1 MHVNLYVLCVCD
13 GIWPVCDCVR
23 VTSLMK
29 CMKETKRDENWTE
42 EKKKTEY
49 IVGSRTLYAKA
60 WNIIRCESL
69 WPRATLPLFRSF
81 DSYTFARPGRSNEP
95 KHNFFFT
102 RCICMQKCF
111 LYSLS
116 QRFFFF
122 FLRRSCTSNT
132 HTLKLSSIAC
142 ENSISLCL
150 WLFFLLFEYDH
161 YSAYVMYVCA
171 RIIIINVDWVLFL
184 FLLQIMSFNH
194 HLSSMV
200 SKMNC
205 RFQLH

>member
-1 MHVNLYVLCVCD
+1 M
-13 GIWPVCDCVR
+13 
-23 VTSLMK
+23 
-29 CMKETKRDENWTE
+29 
-42 EKKKTEY
+42 
-49 IVGSRTLYAKA
+49 
-60 WNIIRCESL
+60 
-69 WPRATLPLFRSF
+69 PRHEISF
-81 DSYTFARPGRSNEP
+81 DVSRYGHAQHCLSFVLSIHIHLRVRADQMNLSTIFFSLDAFVCRSASCTLF
-95 KHNFFFT
+95 HNVSSFF
-102 RCICMQKCF
+102 
-111 LYSLS
+111 L
-116 QRFFFF
+116 
-122 FLRRSCTSNT
+122 LRRSCTSNT

-194 HLSSMV
+194 YLSSMV